1 MRERRTDWIRF
12 ILNRT
17 SCLQSLSI
25 RCLSTRMKQ
34 MKRPTSVNAVP
45 PPTLLL
51 LPLVCLCSLVSGV
64 ASFCPGIAH
73 NNQLI
78 PPCAAIHRRPSR
90 TQRPPQSSTRLFGG
104 IGIADTYRWEETQY
118 EIDVTVPVPAGT
130 RAKRIKFRATP
141 NSVHLAIMG
150 WNGDSANDIV
160 LLDGDRPM
168 RGQVSVDGT
177 YWAIADGEN
186 DDPDDDRRQITVTI
200 EKMIVEPQ
208 DQFEVVEYDW
218 GGVYPN
224 DEEEVSERK
233 YDEPEELDVREYAKS
248 LGVDIDNINMSM
260 VDKTMFSSGLNMTQ
274 STMDELSKAGY
285 VKEVTQQGDGQEFTT
300 GEDGSAMPFNS
311 LGDNIGA
318 DEIMNI
324 EAGRLIPSPESK
336 ESTDDILAAVTGE
349 SGKSKGGKSKIRSE
363 LPFIDTHSKWHNSVP
378 VEEVRDEDGMPIDT
392 SMPSGDDDDEVDG
405 AAIDATSTDE
415 SNGGNAKPSDP
426 IDLLTVKRLK
436 EILKEQ
442 GLKVS
447 GNKQELRDRLRS
459 AVNSKL
465 EGGNL

>member
-1 MRERRTDWIRF
+1 
-12 ILNRT
+12 
-17 SCLQSLSI
+17 
-25 RCLSTRMKQ
+25 
-34 MKRPTSVNAVP
+34 MKRPTSVNTVP

-78 PPCAAIHRRPSR
+78 PPCAAIHRRPSS
-90 TQRPPQSSTRLFGG
+90 TQLFGG

-150 WNGDSANDIV
+150 WNGDTANDIV
-160 LLDGDRPM
+160 LLDGDRQM

-224 DEEEVSERK
+224 DEDEVSERK

-300 GEDGSAMPFNS
+300 GEDGSAVPFNS

-324 EAGRLIPSPESK
+324 EAGRLVPSPGSEG
-336 ESTDDILAAVTGE
+336 STDDILAAVTGVTGE
-349 SGKSKGGKSKIRSE
+349 RGKSKDGKSKIRSE

-378 VEEVRDEDGMPIDT
+378 VEEVRDEDGMPID
-392 SMPSGDDDDEVDG
+392 MPSGDDDGDDVDELDD
-405 AAIDATSTDE
+405 AISKPTLDSKDTAGDSDNE

-442 GLKVS
+442 NLKIS

-459 AVNSKL
+459 AVNAKL
-465 EGGNL
+465 EGGDL

>member
-1 MRERRTDWIRF
+1 
-12 ILNRT
+12 
-17 SCLQSLSI
+17 
-25 RCLSTRMKQ
+25 
-34 MKRPTSVNAVP
+34 MKRPTSVNTVP
-45 PPTLLL
+45 SPTLLL

-78 PPCAAIHRRPSR
+78 PPCAAIHRRPSS
-90 TQRPPQSSTRLFGG
+90 TQLFGG

-150 WNGDSANDIV
+150 WNGDTANDIV
-160 LLDGDRPM
+160 LLDGDRQM

-208 DQFEVVEYDW
+208 DQFEVFEYDW

-224 DEEEVSERK
+224 DENEVSERK

-300 GEDGSAMPFNS
+300 GEDGSAVPFNS

-324 EAGRLIPSPESK
+324 EAGRLVPSPGSEG
-336 ESTDDILAAVTGE
+336 STDDILAAVTGE
-349 SGKSKGGKSKIRSE
+349 RGKSKGGKSIIRSE
-363 LPFIDTHSKWHNSVP
+363 LPFIDSHSKWHNSVP
-378 VEEVRDEDGMPIDT
+378 VEEVRDEDGVPID
-392 SMPSGDDDDEVDG
+392 MPSGDDDGDELDD
-405 AAIDATSTDE
+405 AISKPTLDSKDTSGDSNNE
-415 SNGGNAKPSDP
+415 SNGENAKPSDP

-442 GLKVS
+442 NLKIS

-459 AVNSKL
+459 AVNAKL
-465 EGGNL
+465 EGGDL

>member
-1 MRERRTDWIRF
+1 
-12 ILNRT
+12 
-17 SCLQSLSI
+17 
-25 RCLSTRMKQ
+25 
-34 MKRPTSVNAVP
+34 
-45 PPTLLL
+45 
-51 LPLVCLCSLVSGV
+51 
-64 ASFCPGIAH
+64 
-73 NNQLI
+73 
-78 PPCAAIHRRPSR
+78 
-90 TQRPPQSSTRLFGG
+90 
-104 IGIADTYRWEETQY
+104 
-118 EIDVTVPVPAGT
+118 
-130 RAKRIKFRATP
+130 
-141 NSVHLAIMG
+141 MG

-300 GEDGSAMPFNS
+300 GEDGSAVPFNS

-324 EAGRLIPSPESK
+324 EAGRLIPSPESE

-392 SMPSGDDDDEVDG
+392 SMPSGDDDDDEVDG

-465 EGGNL
+465 EGGDL

>member
-1 MRERRTDWIRF
+1 
-12 ILNRT
+12 
-17 SCLQSLSI
+17 
-25 RCLSTRMKQ
+25 
-34 MKRPTSVNAVP
+34 MKRPTSVNTVP

-78 PPCAAIHRRPSR
+78 PPCAAIHRRPSS
-90 TQRPPQSSTRLFGG
+90 TQLFGG

-150 WNGDSANDIV
+150 WNGDTANDIV
-160 LLDGDRPM
+160 LLDGDRQM

-208 DQFEVVEYDW
+208 DQFEVFEYDW

-224 DEEEVSERK
+224 DEDEVSERK

-300 GEDGSAMPFNS
+300 GEDGSAVPFNS

-324 EAGRLIPSPESK
+324 EAGRL
-336 ESTDDILAAVTGE
+336 ST
-349 SGKSKGGKSKIRSE
+349 
-363 LPFIDTHSKWHNSVP
+363 
-378 VEEVRDEDGMPIDT
+378 
-392 SMPSGDDDDEVDG
+392 
-405 AAIDATSTDE
+405 
-415 SNGGNAKPSDP
+415 
-426 IDLLTVKRLK
+426 
-436 EILKEQ
+436 
-442 GLKVS
+442 
-447 GNKQELRDRLRS
+447 LR
-459 AVNSKL
+459 
-465 EGGNL
+465 

>member
-1 MRERRTDWIRF
+1 
-12 ILNRT
+12 
-17 SCLQSLSI
+17 
-25 RCLSTRMKQ
+25 
-34 MKRPTSVNAVP
+34 MKRPTSVQVVP
-45 PPTLLL
+45 PPPLLL
-51 LPLVCLCSLVSGV
+51 LPLVCFCSLVSGV
-64 ASFCPGIAH
+64 VSFCPGIEH

-78 PPCAAIHRRPSR
+78 PPCAANHHRRRGP
-90 TQRPPQSSTRLFGG
+90 SSTQLFGG

-130 RAKRIKFRATP
+130 RAKRIKFRAAPT
-141 NSVHLAIMG
+141 SVHLAIMG

-160 LLDGDRPM
+160 LLDGDRQM

-224 DEEEVSERK
+224 DEDEVSERK

-260 VDKTMFSSGLNMTQ
+260 VDKTRFSSGLDMTQ
-274 STMDELSKAGY
+274 STMDELTKAGY

-300 GEDGSAMPFNS
+300 GEDGSAVPFNS

-318 DEIMNI
+318 DEIINI
-324 EAGRLIPSPESK
+324 EAGRLVPSPGSE

-378 VEEVRDEDGMPIDT
+378 VEEAREEDGMPIN
-392 SMPSGDDDDEVDG
+392 MPSDDGDDEADDLDDGTSKSILDSKDTAGDSDDESDG
-405 AAIDATSTDE
+405 AND
-415 SNGGNAKPSDP
+415 KPLDP

-459 AVNSKL
+459 AVNAKL
-465 EGGNL
+465 EDED

>member
-1 MRERRTDWIRF
+1 
-12 ILNRT
+12 
-17 SCLQSLSI
+17 
-25 RCLSTRMKQ
+25 
-34 MKRPTSVNAVP
+34 MKRPTSTGLAA
-45 PPTLLL
+45 LL
-51 LPLVCLCSLVSGV
+51 CLCLLISGV
-64 ASFCPGIAH
+64 ASFCPGGAH

-78 PPCAAIHRRPSR
+78 PSCAAGVLRSR
-90 TQRPPQSSTRLFGG
+90 KASSPQRPPTQLRGG

-150 WNGDSANDIV
+150 RNDDVDNDIV
-160 LLDGDRPM
+160 LLDGDRLM
-168 RGQVSVDGT
+168 RGQISIDGT

-186 DDPDDDRRQITVTI
+186 DDPDDDQRQITITI

-224 DEEEVSERK
+224 DEVEVSERK
-233 YDEPEELDVREYAKS
+233 YDEPEELDMREYAKS

-260 VDKTMFSSGLNMTQ
+260 VDKTMFSSGLNMSE

-285 VKEVTQQGDGQEFTT
+285 VKEVTQQGDGQEFLTDD
-300 GEDGSAMPFNS
+300 DGMAVPFNS

-318 DEIMNI
+318 DEVMNI
-324 EAGRLIPSPESK
+324 EAGRLVPPPGSGGGN
-336 ESTDDILAAVTGE
+336 TDDILAAVTGE
-349 SGKSKGGKSKIRSE
+349 GDNSKGGRSKLRSE
-363 LPFIDTHSKWHNSVP
+363 LPFIDTHSKWHSSVP
-378 VEEVRDEDGMPIDT
+378 VEEVRDEDGLPID
-392 SMPSGDDDDEVDG
+392 MPSDDDGPDEAASKGSTSDTG
-405 AAIDATSTDE
+405 ADAIDGTE
-415 SNGGNAKPSDP
+415 SNDKPADP

-465 EGGNL
+465 NTEE

>member
-1 MRERRTDWIRF
+1 
-12 ILNRT
+12 
-17 SCLQSLSI
+17 
-25 RCLSTRMKQ
+25 
-34 MKRPTSVNAVP
+34 MKRPTSVNTVP

-78 PPCAAIHRRPSR
+78 PPCAAIHRRPSS
-90 TQRPPQSSTRLFGG
+90 TQLFGG

-300 GEDGSAMPFNS
+300 GEDGSAVPFNS

-324 EAGRLIPSPESK
+324 EAGRLIPSPESE

-378 VEEVRDEDGMPIDT
+378 VEEVRDEDGMPID
-392 SMPSGDDDDEVDG
+392 MPSGDDDGDEVDERDD
-405 AAIDATSTDE
+405 AISKPTLDSKDTAGDSDNG
-415 SNGGNAKPSDP
+415 SNGEKAKPSDP

-442 GLKVS
+442 NLKIS

-459 AVNSKL
+459 AVNAKL
-465 EGGNL
+465 EGGDL

>member
-1 MRERRTDWIRF
+1 
-12 ILNRT
+12 
-17 SCLQSLSI
+17 
-25 RCLSTRMKQ
+25 
-34 MKRPTSVNAVP
+34 MKRPTSVNTVP

-78 PPCAAIHRRPSR
+78 PPCAAIHRRPSS
-90 TQRPPQSSTRLFGG
+90 TQLFGG

-150 WNGDSANDIV
+150 WNGDSDNDIV
-160 LLDGDRPM
+160 LLDGDRQM

-224 DEEEVSERK
+224 DEDEVSERK

-300 GEDGSAMPFNS
+300 GEDGSAVPFNS

-324 EAGRLIPSPESK
+324 EAGRLVPSPGSEG
-336 ESTDDILAAVTGE
+336 STDDILAAVTGE
-349 SGKSKGGKSKIRSE
+349 RGKSKGGKSKIRSE

-378 VEEVRDEDGMPIDT
+378 VEEVRDEDGMPID
-392 SMPSGDDDDEVDG
+392 MPSGDDDGDDVDELDD
-405 AAIDATSTDE
+405 AISKPTLDSKDTAGDSDNG
-415 SNGGNAKPSDP
+415 SNGEKAKPSDP

-442 GLKVS
+442 NLKIS

-459 AVNSKL
+459 AVNTKL
-465 EGGNL
+465 EGGDL

>member
-1 MRERRTDWIRF
+1 M
-12 ILNRT
+12 
-17 SCLQSLSI
+17 
-25 RCLSTRMKQ
+25 
-34 MKRPTSVNAVP
+34 AV
-45 PPTLLL
+45 LL
-51 LPLVCLCSLVSGV
+51 CLCLVAGV
-64 ASFCPGIAH
+64 ASFCPGRAH

-78 PPCAAIHRRPSR
+78 PSCAAGVSRSRQAPSP
-90 TQRPPQSSTRLFGG
+90 QRPPTQLRGG
-104 IGIADTYRWEETQY
+104 VGIADTYRWEETQY

-150 WNGDSANDIV
+150 WNGDVDNDIV
-160 LLDGDRPM
+160 LLDGNRQM
-168 RGQVSVDGT
+168 RGQISIDGT

-186 DDPDDDRRQITVTI
+186 DDPDDDQRQITVTI

-218 GGVYPN
+218 GGVYPK
-224 DEEEVSERK
+224 DEDEVSERK

-260 VDKTMFSSGLNMTQ
+260 VDKTMFSSGLNMSQ

-285 VKEVTQQGDGQEFTT
+285 VKEVTQQGDGQEFLTDD
-300 GEDGSAMPFNS
+300 DGMAVPFNS

-318 DEIMNI
+318 DEVMNI
-324 EAGRLIPSPESK
+324 EAGRLVPPPGSGGG
-336 ESTDDILAAVTGE
+336 STDDILAAVTGE
-349 SGKSKGGKSKIRSE
+349 GDKSKGGRSKLRGE
-363 LPFIDTHSKWHNSVP
+363 LPFIDTHSKWHSSVP
-378 VEEVRDEDGMPIDT
+378 VEEVRDEDGLPID
-392 SMPSGDDDDEVDG
+392 MPSDDVGLDEAASKDTSG
-405 AAIDATSTDE
+405 TGAIDRTE
-415 SNGGNAKPSDP
+415 SNDKPADP

-465 EGGNL
+465 NTEE

>member
-1 MRERRTDWIRF
+1 
-12 ILNRT
+12 
-17 SCLQSLSI
+17 
-25 RCLSTRMKQ
+25 
-34 MKRPTSVNAVP
+34 MKRPTSVNTVP

-78 PPCAAIHRRPSR
+78 PPCAAIHRRPSS
-90 TQRPPQSSTRLFGG
+90 TQLFGG

-150 WNGDSANDIV
+150 WNGDSDNDIV
-160 LLDGDRPM
+160 LLDGDRQM

-224 DEEEVSERK
+224 DEDEVSERK

-300 GEDGSAMPFNS
+300 GEDGSAVPFNS

-324 EAGRLIPSPESK
+324 EAGRLVPSPGSEG
-336 ESTDDILAAVTGE
+336 STDDILAAVTGE
-349 SGKSKGGKSKIRSE
+349 RGKSKGGKSKIRSE

-378 VEEVRDEDGMPIDT
+378 VEEVRDEDGMPID
-392 SMPSGDDDDEVDG
+392 MPSGDDDGDEVDERDD
-405 AAIDATSTDE
+405 AISKPTLDSKDTAGDSDNG
-415 SNGGNAKPSDP
+415 SNGEKAKPSDP

-442 GLKVS
+442 NLKIS

-459 AVNSKL
+459 AVNAKL
-465 EGGNL
+465 EGGDL

>member
-1 MRERRTDWIRF
+1 M
-12 ILNRT
+12 
-17 SCLQSLSI
+17 Q
-25 RCLSTRMKQ
+25 
-34 MKRPTSVNAVP
+34 RPTSVNTVP

-51 LPLVCLCSLVSGV
+51 LPLVCLCNLVSGV
-64 ASFCPGIAH
+64 ASFCPDIAH

-78 PPCAAIHRRPSR
+78 PSCAAIHRRPSS
-90 TQRPPQSSTRLFGG
+90 TQLFGG

-160 LLDGDRPM
+160 LLDGDRQM

-224 DEEEVSERK
+224 DEDEVSERK

-300 GEDGSAMPFNS
+300 SEDGSAVPFNS

-324 EAGRLIPSPESK
+324 EAGRLVPSPGSEG
-336 ESTDDILAAVTGE
+336 STDDILAAVTGE

-363 LPFIDTHSKWHNSVP
+363 LPFMDTHSKWHNSVP
-378 VEEVRDEDGMPIDT
+378 VEEVRDEDGMPID
-392 SMPSGDDDDEVDG
+392 MPSGDDDGDEVDELDD
-405 AAIDATSTDE
+405 AISKPTLDSKDTAGDSDNE

-442 GLKVS
+442 NLKIS

-459 AVNSKL
+459 AVNAKL
-465 EGGNL
+465 EGGDL

>member
-1 MRERRTDWIRF
+1 
-12 ILNRT
+12 
-17 SCLQSLSI
+17 
-25 RCLSTRMKQ
+25 
-34 MKRPTSVNAVP
+34 MKRPKRSP
-45 PPTLLL
+45 LLSP
-51 LPLVCLCSLVSGV
+51 LPLLCLSLVSGV
-64 ASFCPGIAH
+64 ASFCPGEAR
-73 NNQLI
+73 NNPRL
-78 PPCAAIHRRPSR
+78 PFA
-90 TQRPPQSSTRLFGG
+90 TQLFGG

-150 WNGDSANDIV
+150 WNGDIANDIV

-186 DDPDDDRRQITVTI
+186 EDPDDDRRQITVTI

-218 GGVYPN
+218 KGVYPN
-224 DEEEVSERK
+224 DDDEVSERK
-233 YDEPEELDVREYAKS
+233 YDEPEELDIREYATS

-260 VDKTMFSSGLNMTQ
+260 VDKSMFSAGLNMTQ

-285 VKEVTQQGDGQEFTT
+285 VAEVTQQGDGQEFTT
-300 GEDGSAMPFNS
+300 DEDGMAVPFNS

-324 EAGRLIPSPESK
+324 EAGRLVPPPGSGADG
-336 ESTDDILAAVTGE
+336 STDDTLAAVTGE
-349 SGKSKGGKSKIRSE
+349 GGKSKGGRSKIRSE
-363 LPFIDTHSKWHNSVP
+363 LPFIDTHSKWHSSVP
-378 VEEVRDEDGMPIDT
+378 VEEVRNEDGMLID
-392 SMPSGDDDDEVDG
+392 MPSEGGGVDEASTEPILGSKDIATDSSDEDSDAGDGSDG
-405 AAIDATSTDE
+405 ANDR
-415 SNGGNAKPSDP
+415 PSDP

-447 GNKQELRDRLRS
+447 GNKQELRERLRS
-459 AVNSKL
+459 VVNAKL
-465 EGGNL
+465 QGGD

>member
-1 MRERRTDWIRF
+1 
-12 ILNRT
+12 
-17 SCLQSLSI
+17 
-25 RCLSTRMKQ
+25 
-34 MKRPTSVNAVP
+34 MKRPTSTGLAA
-45 PPTLLL
+45 LL
-51 LPLVCLCSLVSGV
+51 CLCLVSGV
-64 ASFCPGIAH
+64 ASFCPGGAH

-78 PPCAAIHRRPSR
+78 PSCAAGVLRSR
-90 TQRPPQSSTRLFGG
+90 KASSPQRPPTQLRGG

-150 WNGDSANDIV
+150 LNDDVDNDIV
-160 LLDGDRPM
+160 LLDGDRQM
-168 RGQVSVDGT
+168 RGQISIDGT

-186 DDPDDDRRQITVTI
+186 DDPDDDQRQITITI
-200 EKMIVEPQ
+200 EKMILEPQ

-224 DEEEVSERK
+224 DEGEVSERK
-233 YDEPEELDVREYAKS
+233 YDEPEELDMREYAKS

-260 VDKTMFSSGLNMTQ
+260 VDKTMFSSGLNMSE

-285 VKEVTQQGDGQEFTT
+285 VKEVTQQGDGQEFLTDD
-300 GEDGSAMPFNS
+300 DGMAVPFNS

-318 DEIMNI
+318 DEVMNI
-324 EAGRLIPSPESK
+324 EAGRLVPPPGSGGG
-336 ESTDDILAAVTGE
+336 STDDILAAVTGE
-349 SGKSKGGKSKIRSE
+349 GDKSKGGRSKLRSE
-363 LPFIDTHSKWHNSVP
+363 LPFIDTHSKWHSSVP
-378 VEEVRDEDGMPIDT
+378 VEEVRDEDGLPID
-392 SMPSGDDDDEVDG
+392 MPSDDDELDEAASKG
-405 AAIDATSTDE
+405 STSDTDADAIDGTE
-415 SNGGNAKPSDP
+415 SNDKPADP

-447 GNKQELRDRLRS
+447 GNKQVLRDRLRS

-465 EGGNL
+465 NTEE